1 MTTRNLDALFRPSS
15 IALIGASNRAGSVGA
30 VIARN
35 LFEAGFEGPILTVNP
50 RERAIRSSLN
60 YATVN
65 DLPIPVDLGV
75 IAAEPEKVPQIIAD
89 LGAKGCRAAVAI
101 TAGFAD
107 GDRPVSR
114 ELRQSMLD
122 AARPHLL
129 RIVGPNCLGF
139 ISTATR
145 INASYAHLMPKTGDV
160 AFVTQSGAM
169 ATTVL
174 DWANARGVGFSH
186 VISMGDKSDI
196 DFGDLLDY
204 LPLDNATRAILLYVE
219 SISDARKFMSAGRIA
234 ARTKPVIVIKA
245 GRSAAGAQAALSH
258 TGALAGT
265 DLVYDAAFRRAGML
279 RVYEL
284 RELFEAVTTLSSG
297 IRLQGDRLAILTNGG
312 GVGIIATDLLID
324 EGGELATL
332 LPAGL
337 LAPAVLP

>member
-1 MTTRNLDALFRPSS
+1 MGREALVTMIALSMCVACIRGSSHLSAWSKLMNPKLPVIMLNESRSTSSTTRRPADLSRWLSGWRSRVHAASLRHGVEQSESDGMTTRNLDALFRPAS

-50 RERAIRSSLN
+50 HERAIRSSLN
-60 YATVN
+60 YARVA
-65 DLPIPVDLGV
+65 DLPIQVDLAV
-75 IAAEPEKVPQIIAD
+75 IAAEAENVPQIIAD

-101 TAGFAD
+101 TAGFAE

-139 ISTATR
+139 ISTAAR

-174 DWANARGVGFSH
+174 DWASARGVGFSH
-186 VISMGDKSDI
+186 VISM
-196 DFGDLLDY
+196 
-204 LPLDNATRAILLYVE
+204 
-219 SISDARKFMSAGRIA
+219 
-234 ARTKPVIVIKA
+234 
-245 GRSAAGAQAALSH
+245 
-258 TGALAGT
+258 
-265 DLVYDAAFRRAGML
+265 
-279 RVYEL
+279 
-284 RELFEAVTTLSSG
+284 
-297 IRLQGDRLAILTNGG
+297 
-312 GVGIIATDLLID
+312 
-324 EGGELATL
+324 
-332 LPAGL
+332 
-337 LAPAVLP
+337 